1 MVASALASRSPK
13 REVRSS
19 GLPAFGLPRLG
30 ISNLTGRVVVGCI
43 SRVRFNDDLLGERDV
58 CLLPLSSH
66 YENGIPRDELASW
79 RFQSRLISM

>member
-43 SRVRFNDDLLGERDV
+43 SRVRFNDDLLG
-58 CLLPLSSH
+58 
-66 YENGIPRDELASW
+66 
-79 RFQSRLISM
+79 